1 MENLIGSYYSF
12 INAFRDVSNCGYKGN
27 QCTAENGYP
36 LCSEGTCGLSC
47 YSGFHEADGKCYE
60 YNDSGDGYNF
70 YKTVDPL
77 TVMRMTV
84 EVAGGSFDLSVQ
96 EKFDGEYYSV
106 GYADAYSI
114 EYTNC
119 GALSVPIRIKV
130 NNENLLSSPLYIN
143 TFFTQNQTTRSRLC
157 GEEEEI
163 SDALVSAKVSEA
175 VYDFERDHEDA
186 EKYKQGTIHGFSYD
200 MKCVPFKLEA
210 RNTVSW
216 TNVLG
221 NLTQLNW
228 KVIKLI
234 TIISHSGSLMK

>member
-1 MENLIGSYYSF
+1 LIGSYYSF
-12 INAFRDVSNCGYKGN
+12 INAFRDVSNCGYKGT

-60 YNDSGDGYNF
+60 YSDSGDGYNF
-70 YKTVDPL
+70 DKTVDPL
-77 TVMRMTV
+77 TVMLMTV
-84 EVAGGSFDLSVQ
+84 EVAGGSFDLSAQ
-96 EKFDGEYYSV
+96 EKFNGEYYSV

-119 GALSVPIRIKV
+119 GASSVPIRMKV
-130 NNENLLSSPLYIN
+130 NNENPQSQGISILGLTVWSSSPLYIN
-143 TFFTQNQTTRSRLC
+143 TLFTQYQTTRSRLC
-157 GEEEEI
+157 GEEEGI

-175 VYDFERDHEDA
+175 VYDFETDHEDA

-210 RNTVSW
+210 RKTVIW
-216 TNVLG
+216 PNVLG
-221 NLTQLNW
+221 NLTQLNFF
-228 KVIKLI
+228 
-234 TIISHSGSLMK
+234 